1 MAHSFETN
9 AEAACAAIRNRDV
22 SAQEL
27 TSHFLARIEA
37 GNGSL
42 GAIRHVMADQAI
54 EAARAVDAKTE
65 AGEALPPLAGL
76 PVVVKE
82 NCDTAGAP
90 CSAGLAFR
98 ADHVPMADSAVTARL
113 RAAGAIILGVSV
125 SDPGAFSV
133 RTPDVT
139 HPVDPALTVGGSSGG
154 SAAALAAGFCLG
166 AIGTDTGGSIRIPSA
181 CCGTAGL
188 KPTYGALPMDGIFPL
203 VKSLDHV
210 GPMGRS
216 VGDVRLLWHALA
228 NGQSEPVSEPRRIGY
243 DPAWVEIADR
253 PIRDAFALGLERL
266 RDQGISVVEISLPDL
281 DDVVAMHGQI
291 FLVEAAAYHCAHHG
305 ENIGSYPAIAREWF
319 AVAREM
325 GVGAYIDACT
335 KRVAMT
341 GMVDQALR
349 KVDAIMTPSLCV
361 ALPKKAA
368 ETVTIAGVQHDY
380 TMGLVRLTCLFDHTG
395 HPSVAFPVLGAP
407 DALTSSF
414 QVIGPHRGEEKLLQI
429 ADRLSRDTVG

>member
-1 MAHSFETN
+1 VAHSFETS
-9 AEAACAAIRNRDV
+9 AEAACAAIRERDV

-27 TSHFLARIEA
+27 TSRFLARIEA

-42 GAIRHVMADQAI
+42 GAIRHVMVDQAI
-54 EAARAVDAKTE
+54 EAARALDAKIE
-65 AGEALPPLAGL
+65 AGERLPPLAGL

-82 NCDTAGAP
+82 NCDTAGVP
-90 CSAGLAFR
+90 CSAGLEFL
-98 ADHVPMADSAVTARL
+98 ADHVPTADSAITARL

-133 RTPDVT
+133 RTFDVT
-139 HPVDPALTVGGSSGG
+139 HPADPALTVGGSSGG

-181 CCGTAGL
+181 CCGTVGL

-228 NGQSEPVSEPRRIGY
+228 DQVPEPASEPQRIGY

-253 PIRDAFALGLERL
+253 PIRDAFALGLKRL
-266 RDQGISVVEISLPDL
+266 RDQGLSVVEISLPDL
-281 DDVVAMHGQI
+281 DEVVAMHGQI

-319 AVAREM
+319 AIARDM
-325 GVGAYIDACT
+325 GVGAYVDACA
-335 KRVAMT
+335 KRVVMT
-341 GMVDQALR
+341 GLVDQALG

-361 ALPKKAA
+361 ARPRKDAG
-368 ETVTIAGVQHDY
+368 TVTITGVEHDY

-395 HPSVAFPVLGAP
+395 HPAIAFPVPGTP
-407 DALTSSF
+407 DALTSSL
-414 QVIGPHRGEEKLLQI
+414 QVIGPHQGEEMLSRL
-429 ADRLSRDTVG
+429 ADRLARETIS